1 MGDPTL
7 EVGYWLPGA
16 ATFVDA
22 NGGGLSLPDPGS
34 GRSAT
39 VVEREGRPAAV
50 LIHDRAVL
58 SDPVLLE
65 AAAAAARLETANA
78 RLYAEVRAQ
87 IAELAASR
95 RRLLDAGDLA
105 RQRLE
110 RRLHD
115 GAEGRLGELAQTLRR
130 CRQSATGQQTRDAV
144 ARGEDQ
150 LAGVL
155 DELRQLAL
163 GLHPRA
169 LSERGLAGA
178 LAVLAD
184 GSPVPVEIW
193 MTAGR
198 LAPQVEAAVYFAC
211 SEGLANVVKYA
222 AASRA
227 AISVTS
233 GPGTVVIV
241 VSDDGAG
248 GADPAMGSGLR
259 GLADRVE
266 TLGGTFRVDSAPG
279 RGTRL
284 AAEIPLGGQA
294 R

>member
-1 MGDPTL
+1 
-7 EVGYWLPGA
+7 
-16 ATFVDA
+16 
-22 NGGGLSLPDPGS
+22 
-34 GRSAT
+34 
-39 VVEREGRPAAV
+39 
-50 LIHDRAVL
+50 
-58 SDPVLLE
+58 
-65 AAAAAARLETANA
+65 
-78 RLYAEVRAQ
+78 
-87 IAELAASR
+87 
-95 RRLLDAGDLA
+95 
-105 RQRLE
+105 
-110 RRLHD
+110 
-115 GAEGRLGELAQTLRR
+115 
-130 CRQSATGQQTRDAV
+130 
-144 ARGEDQ
+144 
-150 LAGVL
+150 
-155 DELRQLAL
+155 
-163 GLHPRA
+163 

-178 LAVLAD
+178 LASLAD
-184 GSPVPVEIW
+184 GSPVPVEITV
-193 MTAGR
+193 TAGR

-248 GADPAMGSGLR
+248 GADPATGSGLR

-284 AAEIPLGGQA
+284 AAEIPRGGQA